1 MLSWWLSCVALLLTY
16 FRSIVAIHGLNGHRE
31 RTWTA
36 SNGVYWLRDLLP
48 NDIPQSRIMSY
59 GYNVNVFD
67 RGGHGVNQQ
76 SVYDH
81 ARALISDLVLKRQLT
96 ETERRPIL
104 FVVHSLGG
112 IVLKAALIHSDLCR
126 PGSLE
131 SHHAIATSTHGIIF
145 MGVPHQGGNGV
156 ALGKSLINIASSVTK
171 TDTRIMKDLERDSQ
185 LLSTQLGQYQAIS
198 GQFVTA
204 FAYETLETKTVF
216 GHTLMVRN
224 SWKTFTLPERLHT
237 EANICLVDCAD
248 VLGCGSRRFGRRD
261 NCHRCRSPKYDPLHI
276 QK

>member
-1 MLSWWLSCVALLLTY
+1 MGQDGWECRGVVLSSLSCVLYGLEVVAVWRRWLGSAFIVALVRSMLTY
-16 FRSIVAIHGLNGHRE
+16 VRSIIAIHGLNGHRE

-36 SNGVYWLRDLLP
+36 SNGVNWLRDLLP
-48 NDIPQSRIMSY
+48 NVLPNSRIMSY

-67 RGGHGVNQQ
+67 HGGHGVNQQ

-81 ARALISDLVLKRQLT
+81 ARTLISDLVLKRQLT
-96 ETERRPIL
+96 ETERRPII

-112 IVLKAALIHSDLCR
+112 IVLKAGLIHSDSCR
-126 PGSLE
+126 TGSLG

-156 ALGKSLINIASSVTK
+156 ALGKSLVNIASSVVK
-171 TDTRIMKDLERDSQ
+171 ADTRIMKDLERDSQ

-198 GQFVTA
+198 GQFVTK

-216 GHTLMVRN
+216 GHTLMV
-224 SWKTFTLPERLHT
+224 
-237 EANICLVDCAD
+237 CD
-248 VLGCGSRRFGRRD
+248 FGGTSKRQGWT
-261 NCHRCRSPKYDPLHI
+261 NTS
-276 QK
+276 